1 MAEIIY
7 LKDVLFIRSK
17 SNEKDK
23 KSAVRSRLKPAKA
36 GRILKA
42 SLIERKKEDIK
53 TN

>member
-7 LKDVLFIRSK
+7 LKDVLLIKPSSTAK
-17 SNEKDK
+17 EK
-23 KSAVRSRLKPAKA
+23 KSENRSRLKSVKT
-36 GRILKA
+36 GKLLKS

>member
-7 LKDVLFIRSK
+7 LKDVLFIRPK

-23 KSAVRSRLKPAKA
+23 KSTSRSRVKPMKT
-36 GRILKA
+36 GKIMKA